1 MVTSPIF
8 LHFCIDSDCSWGS
21 VKSTERTSSCFSTSM
36 FFHVTFRYYL
46 RFLVDWNQCLDFLS
60 PAVWSWPQWRW
71 KGWGFCLF
79 VFCLAFFWFFVAF
92 FFDDTYF
99 YEVIFLWEKKKEYIC
114 CLFGVPWA
122 NLSWNFLAYHHQSW
136 AEFTVNRACALQRFL
151 IRWKLVQECLTVLK
165 CKVLFCWF

>member
-1 MVTSPIF
+1 MHFTEERSIVTSPIF
-8 LHFCIDSDCSWGS
+8 LHFCIDSDYSWDN

-79 VFCLAFFWFFVAF
+79 VFCLAFFCFFVAF

-99 YEVIFLWEKKKEYIC
+99 CEVIFLWEKKRIH
-114 CLFGVPWA
+114 LLLVWGS
-122 NLSWNFLAYHHQSW
+122 LSQSQLKFLSISSPELSRVHCQQGMCTS
-136 AEFTVNRACALQRFL
+136 E
-151 IRWKLVQECLTVLK
+151 VLN
-165 CKVLFCWF
+165 